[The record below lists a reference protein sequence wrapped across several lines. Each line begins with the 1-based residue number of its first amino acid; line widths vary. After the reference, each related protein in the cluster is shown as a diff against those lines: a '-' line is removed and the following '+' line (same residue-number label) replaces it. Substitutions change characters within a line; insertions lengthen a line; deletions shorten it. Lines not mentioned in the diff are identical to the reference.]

1 MLSMVDKP
9 PAHNAA
15 SPAVMPSHGAASTLY
30 LAPPSGWMSGEAAQ
44 CPFCE
49 EFFSKP
55 ALRSHIQSPY
65 DECCD
70 SFDDASMDLFDG
82 APKKAAALAA

>member
-1 MLSMVDKP
+1 
-9 PAHNAA
+9 
-15 SPAVMPSHGAASTLY
+15 
-30 LAPPSGWMSGEAAQ
+30 MSGEAAQ

-70 SFDDASMDLFDG
+70 SFDDAIMDLFDG